1 MQQDT
6 KVPPDTS
13 SRIIKGYISSLN
25 NEEEER
31 EQAERS
37 IAMLENAIKQVS
49 SISNPLEPSFAVP
62 ARPETARDRSRK
74 RRGESLREKNSRL
87 LKPKAPAKIPL
98 FSRLHTV
105 NKINDKTFF

>member
-62 ARPETARDRSRK
+62 ARPETARRIK
-74 RRGESLREKNSRL
+74 EAQRRIVAREK
-87 LKPKAPAKIPL
+87 
-98 FSRLHTV
+98 FTTV
-105 NKINDKTFF
+105 KTKGTS